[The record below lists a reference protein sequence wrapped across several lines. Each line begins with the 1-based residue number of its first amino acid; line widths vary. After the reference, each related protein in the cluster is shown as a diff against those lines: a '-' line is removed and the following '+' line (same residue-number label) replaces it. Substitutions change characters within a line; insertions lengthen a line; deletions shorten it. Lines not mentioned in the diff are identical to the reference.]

1 MATQKQIEAN
11 RRNAQKSTGPITPE
25 GKAAV
30 RFNSLRHGLRA
41 RAVVLPGE
49 NAADFHQLCDGFE
62 AEWQPRTPTEEVYV
76 EQMAIAQWKLARL
89 EVAEA
94 GVSAQNLPAQIQF
107 NLLDRIWQNQRRLE
121 RSFTKAQH
129 ELQQLQKARRQAE
142 AKAAPDAR
150 PAAPTAPSEP
160 RPAGPAEYFMS
171 AGATPQ
177 RPAGRPFPHPSRPVS
192 EPQS

>member
-11 RRNAQKSTGPITPE
+11 RRNAQKSTGPKTPE
-25 GKAAV
+25 GKDAV

-41 RAVVLPGE
+41 RSVVLPGE
-49 NAADFHQLCDGFE
+49 NAGEFHQLCDGFE
-62 AEWQPRTPTEEVYV
+62 AEWQPQTPTEEVYV

-94 GVSAQNLPAQIQF
+94 SVSAQNLPAQIQF
-107 NLLDRIWQNQRRLE
+107 NILDRIWQNQRRLE
-121 RSFTKAQH
+121 RSFSKAQH

-142 AKAAPDAR
+142 AKAETAGR
-150 PAAPTAPSEP
+150 PAAAPSASEP
-160 RPAGPAEYFMS
+160 RPGGPPEYVMS
-171 AGATPQ
+171 AAAAPE
-177 RPAGRPFPHPSRPVS
+177 RPNGRAFPHPSRSIS